1 MIITRTPFRISF
13 LGGGSDMKS
22 FYKNSP
28 GRVISTSIDKYL
40 YVMVRKQLGIVEYKY
55 RINWSKVE
63 FKNSV
68 KDIEHPIIREALK
81 YFKIDFPIEISTFA
95 DIPSNTGLGS
105 SSAFAVG
112 LVNALTAIKG
122 IKVTKYDIAN
132 IAAKLE
138 IDILK
143 RNIGKQDHFACSYG
157 GLNSFTFE
165 KNEKVTVEPILISK
179 KNLSKLEDSILL
191 GYTKLKRD
199 ASDVLKVQKKLS
211 SKQILNFKKMIKL
224 VKKLENNLLTNNLII
239 KKIGR
244 NVDQSWL
251 LKKEINP
258 DATNTNIDNFYTLAK
273 KSGSYGGKLL
283 GAGRGGFILLF
294 SEKKNV
300 SKLKKN
306 LKKLKF
312 IPIKFDKG
320 SGSRITYFDHS
331 NF

>member
-179 KNLSKLEDSILL
+179 KNLSKLEDGILL
-191 GYTKLKRD
+191 GVYKTKKRD
-199 ASDVLKVQKKLS
+199 ASDVLKIQKSYPLS
-211 SKQILNFKKMIKL
+211 K
-224 VKKLENNLLTNNLII
+224 
-239 KKIGR
+239 
-244 NVDQSWL
+244 
-251 LKKEINP
+251 
-258 DATNTNIDNFYTLAK
+258 Y
-273 KSGSYGGKLL
+273 
-283 GAGRGGFILLF
+283 
-294 SEKKNV
+294 
-300 SKLKKN
+300 
-306 LKKLKF
+306 
-312 IPIKFDKG
+312 
-320 SGSRITYFDHS
+320 
-331 NF
+331 

>member
-1 MIITRTPFRISF
+1 
-13 LGGGSDMKS
+13 MKS
-22 FYKNSP
+22 FYKKFP

-40 YVMVRKQLGIVEYKY
+40 YVMVRKQLGIVEYKF

-63 FKNSV
+63 FKNSIN
-68 KDIEHPIIREALK
+68 DIEHPIIREALK
-81 YFKIDFPIEISTFA
+81 YFKIDFPIEISTFS

-132 IAAKLE
+132 LAAKIE

-143 RNIGKQDHFACSYG
+143 RNIGKQDHFACAYG
-157 GLNSFTFE
+157 GLNCFTFE
-165 KNEKVTVEPILISK
+165 KNEKVTVEPIIISK

-224 VKKLENNLLTNNLII
+224 VKNLENNLLTKNLSI
-239 KKIGR
+239 KKLAEMLINQGF
-244 NVDQSWL
+244 
-251 LKKEINP
+251 KK
-258 DATNTNIDNFYTLAK
+258 DKSRSTNTNIDQFYTLAK

-294 SEKKNV
+294 SEKKNI
-300 SKLKKN
+300 SKLKKS

>member
-13 LGGGSDMKS
+13 IGGGSDMRS
-22 FYKNSP
+22 FYKKNT
-28 GRVISTSIDKYL
+28 GRVISTTIDKYL
-40 YVMVRKQLGIVEYKY
+40 YVMVRKQLGIVEHKY

-63 FKNSV
+63 FRNSIN
-68 KDIEHPIIREALK
+68 DIEHPIIREALK
-81 YFKIDFPIEISTFA
+81 YFNINFPIEISTFA

-112 LVNALTAIKG
+112 LVHALTAIKG
-122 IKVTKYDIAN
+122 IKVTKYDLAN

-143 RNIGKQDHFACSYG
+143 RNIGKQDHFACAYG

-165 KNEKVTVEPILISK
+165 KNEKVIVDPILISK
-179 KNLSKLEDSILL
+179 QNLISLEESILL
-191 GYTKLKRD
+191 GYTKIKRD
-199 ASDVLKVQKKLS
+199 ASDVLRDQKSLS
-211 SKQILNFKKMIKL
+211 LKQISKFKKMLKL
-224 VKKLENNLLTNNLII
+224 VKQLEKNLFLNKLNI
-239 KKIGR
+239 KKIGK
-244 NVDQSWL
+244 NIDDSWK
-251 LKKEINP
+251 LKREINP
-258 DATNTNIDNFYTLAK
+258 GSTNANINYFYNLAK

-283 GAGRGGFILLF
+283 GAGRGGFILLL
-294 SEKKNV
+294 SDKDNI

-306 LKKLKF
+306 LNKLKF

-320 SGSRITYFDHS
+320 SGSRITYFDHT